1 MKSIKYI
8 LPIAALALSAVA
20 AAGTRA
26 DTGIVVKYGDLNL
39 KSEAGIASLHKR
51 IRNAAETVC
60 GQYET
65 RILGLRN
72 QFVACVEDAVNS
84 SVATV
89 DSARLTHYHVSKGQP
104 QVLASLK

>member
-20 AAGTRA
+20 AAATRA
-26 DTGIVVKYGDLNL
+26 DTRIVVKYGDLNL
-39 KSEAGIASLHKR
+39 QSDAGVASLHLR

-65 RILGLRN
+65 RILGLRD
-72 QFVACVEDAVNS
+72 QYIACVEDAVNS
-84 SVATV
+84 SVASIG
-89 DSARLTHYHVSKGQP
+89 DARLTSYHVTQGKP
-104 QVLASLK
+104 VVFAALR

>member
-26 DTGIVVKYGDLNL
+26 DTRIVVKYGDLNL
-39 KSEAGIASLHKR
+39 QSDAGVASLHQR

-65 RILGLRN
+65 RILALRD
-72 QFVACVEDAVNS
+72 QYTACVEDAVNS
-84 SVATV
+84 SVAAIGN
-89 DSARLTHYHVSKGQP
+89 ARLTRFH
-104 QVLASLK
+104 ASHGKPEVFAALR